1 MIVVVWTR
9 GAFGVYTQAV
19 ANTRVVGAVIANMV
33 NTLHSTAGV
42 DFGNVH
48 LVGHSLGAQV
58 CGYAGERLPGLGR
71 ITGNYIKDVCIIC
84 FISKACDCVV
94 NSSSS
99 YIQYIKTVQLDCCQI
114 KKQIYVYHLHTNVLC
129 LSLDSP
135 YKVRRA

>member
-33 NTLHSTAGV
+33 NTLHSAAGV

-71 ITGNYIKDVCIIC
+71 ITGNYIKIH
-84 FISKACDCVV
+84 K
-94 NSSSS
+94 
-99 YIQYIKTVQLDCCQI
+99 
-114 KKQIYVYHLHTNVLC
+114 YVYIYRSPNGSDVLYGCHLLRC
-129 LSLDSP
+129 LYNIL
-135 YKVRRA
+135 YIM